1 MTHIGL
7 ISLFALVAS
16 FLGNLTLAE
25 DDLLELKVRP
35 KLAVVDEKGTSFLT
49 CSHANSIT
57 NVKWLDPDQNEITSD
72 AKGMNIETEKKSI
85 RLIFTDPK
93 SHMNGRYSCN
103 GYNTNL
109 NQSVTVFGELRV
121 YKELEFVNIKE
132 RQAFERGQDAEVVCE
147 VQGNPG
153 PKEIKWLKE
162 KKGLDGTNS
171 SRIYVN
177 PDGNLVIRRI
187 KKSDEGVYVCRAI
200 EDFQTQLIKQK
211 FTVDVEFAP
220 KNLKVK
226 EAETLNLGDS
236 TKLSCHA
243 NAEPDPSYTWYR
255 ETVVNSTKQQ
265 TVITFGVEDGGAK
278 LALVNVTLADE
289 GRYVC
294 EVRNKRGNING
305 TTDVVVQ
312 VPPTI
317 LHSND
322 DKVSVGGEATLSCE
336 ASGKPTPTVH
346 FYKSGVY
353 VNMSLVTQSPGSVS
367 AEYDEGYARLSFNHA
382 SIEDRGQYECV
393 ATNDAGTVS
402 ENLNLDVLY
411 APQNKTLPTVSR
423 CTGQSAQIVCSF
435 DANPDPDL
443 VWGQIVNEGQQEWE
457 TMFGE
462 FVSKSSAPPCPDCV
476 NASFKPLQLDQNFVV
491 STKNRMLILDIK
503 NVTAQ
508 SFGEYYCKANNSQG
522 ENMASA
528 ELVEAQKPG
537 VPRKVTV
544 TDLSTTTVLVNF
556 SPPSDIP
563 VRIISYTV
571 EVEEVGGGDSV
582 ITRTIDA
589 DEMIGSN
596 PGAVIQEE
604 FTDLN
609 HDTNY
614 FVKVRAENCQGLG
627 EPNKPQPFKTER
639 IDSPEAVKPKDNS
652 PSHDRYTVE
661 WELGESGGG
670 NFQKIEILYKPF
682 NAMNSSMG
690 PIIIMSTDDEF
701 LSKKYDLK
709 DLTPQTNY
717 EVKLVIYN
725 EVGTATA
732 VYNFTTGAD
741 GQFAHLDKKLD
752 DSSAEESKN
761 DQFEESYRNDRVTE
775 PQVTKNYPIGDPAFR
790 TDSKNVSK
798 SNLFPENVLGGQ
810 MTGSKEKQND
820 SSAEESQKDQFEE
833 SYRNARIT
841 EPRVTKNY
849 PIRDPVFR
857 IYPTN
862 VSAKVFTTDGGLT
875 HFDKKPDDSGGKA
888 SQKDQFEDGYRN
900 DTVTEKQVT
909 KNYPIRDRG
918 FRINS
923 LNSTENISLA
933 VPTKSPQEKSG
944 DVGPR
949 SGGVGL
955 VAIIIIVV
963 AVVVLIIVV
972 DLSLCMQRHYGVS
985 HFIYSHTCAPSSAG
999 EGNAKELEEGSA
1011 EFRKDSKAEGVTNVV
1026 MSNEKQPLANDA
1038 APIANGAEN
1047 EHGIDNEETPLN
1059 KEEKNET
1066 KIEPT
1071 TVEQPPQEGAQQKPL
1086 SPADVTM
1093 EVADEQTKE
1102 LLP

>member
-177 PDGNLVIRRI
+177 SDGNLVIRRI

-322 DKVSVGGEATLSCE
+322 DKVSVGGEATLTCE
-336 ASGKPTPTVH
+336 ASGRPTPTVH
-346 FYKSGVY
+346 FYKSGVF

-443 VWGQIVNEGQQEWE
+443 VWGQIVNKGQQEWE

-639 IDSPEAVKPKDNS
+639 IDSPEPVKPKSNS

-661 WELGESGGG
+661 WELGKSGGG

-732 VYNFTTGAD
+732 VYNFTTG
-741 GQFAHLDKKLD
+741 
-752 DSSAEESKN
+752 
-761 DQFEESYRNDRVTE
+761 
-775 PQVTKNYPIGDPAFR
+775 
-790 TDSKNVSK
+790 
-798 SNLFPENVLGGQ
+798 
-810 MTGSKEKQND
+810 
-820 SSAEESQKDQFEE
+820 
-833 SYRNARIT
+833 
-841 EPRVTKNY
+841 
-849 PIRDPVFR
+849 
-857 IYPTN
+857 
-862 VSAKVFTTDGGLT
+862 
-875 HFDKKPDDSGGKA
+875 
-888 SQKDQFEDGYRN
+888 
-900 DTVTEKQVT
+900 
-909 KNYPIRDRG
+909 
-918 FRINS
+918 
-923 LNSTENISLA
+923 A

-1038 APIANGAEN
+1038 APIANGTEN

-1066 KIEPT
+1066 KIEST
-1071 TVEQPPQEGAQQKPL
+1071 TVEQPPLEGAQQKPL